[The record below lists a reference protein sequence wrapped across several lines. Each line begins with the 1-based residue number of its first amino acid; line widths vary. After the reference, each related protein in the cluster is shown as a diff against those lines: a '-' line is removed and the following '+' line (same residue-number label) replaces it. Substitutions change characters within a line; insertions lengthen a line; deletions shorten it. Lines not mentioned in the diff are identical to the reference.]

1 VTGLLAAMVVVL
13 LPFVL
18 SPGASFS
25 LVLTH
30 TVAGSRTAV
39 GKVIFGTGA
48 GLFVLA
54 ALVGLT
60 GFGAALQAD
69 PLARRLVTI
78 GGSLVLAVIGGRMIS
93 RGLSGRRGN
102 LVGTHEPKHLAA
114 WSFVVLLTNAKA
126 LTLYLVVVPTLP
138 SHHLTGAEPYVLF
151 AAVHTALQSLWLAT
165 VALLAKRL
173 PSAIRSPRGQAA
185 VLVVTGSAI
194 VSIAAL
200 TAMNG
205 LH

>member
-1 VTGLLAAMVVVL
+1 MTGLLATMVVVL

-39 GKVIFGTGA
+39 GKVIAGTGA

-60 GFGAALQAD
+60 GLGAALQAD
-69 PLARRLVTI
+69 PFARGLVTI
-78 GGSLVLAVIGGRMIS
+78 GGALVLAVIGGRMIS
-93 RGLSGRRGN
+93 RGVTGRRG
-102 LVGTHEPKHLAA
+102 GSAGADEPKHLVA

-138 SHHLTGAEPYVLF
+138 SHDLTGAQPYVLF
-151 AAVHTALQSLWLAT
+151 AAVHTALQGLWLVT
-165 VALLAKRL
+165 VSVLAKRL
-173 PSAIRSPRGQAA
+173 PSAIRSPRGQDA
-185 VLVVTGSAI
+185 VLVITGSAL
-194 VSIAAL
+194 VGIAVL
-200 TAMNG
+200 TAVNG
-205 LH
+205 LR